1 MSELAISKLL
11 SKYVDESRKTFHDEL
26 STDEN
31 KDYRR
36 GFRAGV
42 LFAFLQI
49 KSDIG
54 NMADDISQRNTDQMV

>member
-1 MSELAISKLL
+1 MKSPND
-11 SKYVDESRKTFHDEL
+11 VKTFLNAHIKDAGMAFHDEL

-42 LFAFLQI
+42 LFSFLRM
-49 KSDIG
+49 K
-54 NMADDISQRNTDQMV
+54 ADLGDMNAAAEQSTD

>member
-1 MSELAISKLL
+1 MKLPTELDDILNENIKAASDSFLGEI
-11 SKYVDESRKTFHDEL
+11 

-42 LFAFLQI
+42 LFSFLKI
-49 KSDIG
+49 KAGIG
-54 NMADDISQRNTDQMV
+54 DISQLSAE

>member
-1 MSELAISKLL
+1 MKSLSEFL
-11 SKYVDESRKTFHDEL
+11 DFHVQHSFEEFQQEL

-42 LFAFLQI
+42 LFSYLYI
-49 KSDIG
+49 KSNIR
-54 NMADDISQRNTDQMV
+54 NMDDASTEQPVR

>member
-1 MSELAISKLL
+1 MRSLNEIEEYLEMNVRSSNEEFQREI
-11 SKYVDESRKTFHDEL
+11 

-42 LFAFLQI
+42 LFAFLHINANIRTMSNASTEQ
-49 KSDIG
+49 S
-54 NMADDISQRNTDQMV
+54 TD

>member
-1 MSELAISKLL
+1 MKSL
-11 SKYVDESRKTFHDEL
+11 SDYIALHIDEAADAFEREI

-42 LFAFLQI
+42 LFSYLHI
-49 KSDIG
+49 KSNIG
-54 NMADDISQRNTDQMV
+54 SLDTTAIELKNFSE

>member
-1 MSELAISKLL
+1 MKQLNEFLDIHTNAAMEDFEQEI
-11 SKYVDESRKTFHDEL
+11 

-42 LFAFLQI
+42 LFSYLHMKSHLKDFDHAAFE
-49 KSDIG
+49 
-54 NMADDISQRNTDQMV
+54 QRTD

>member
-1 MSELAISKLL
+1 MKLL
-11 SKYVDESRKTFHDEL
+11 NEFLDVHTNSAMEEFEQEI

-42 LFAFLQI
+42 LFSYLHMKSHI
-49 KSDIG
+49 KDFNDAATEQS
-54 NMADDISQRNTDQMV
+54 TD